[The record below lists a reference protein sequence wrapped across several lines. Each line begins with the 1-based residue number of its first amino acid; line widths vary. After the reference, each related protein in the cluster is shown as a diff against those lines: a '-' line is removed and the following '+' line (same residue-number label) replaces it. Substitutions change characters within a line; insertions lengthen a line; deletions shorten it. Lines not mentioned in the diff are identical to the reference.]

1 MTDWLSSMQQTFEY
15 YTVDPGTWKDDKK
28 LDNVKS
34 CTISR
39 DLGTETLGSATIEV
53 TESDDS
59 EKDAEIERLK
69 ADNEMLKKK
78 YIDRFLGDVDEETEK
93 IDEEK
98 IDEPEEKE
106 VIDIKEI

>member
-1 MTDWLSSMQQTFEY
+1 MKLTKEELIEKYSSKF
-15 YTVDPGTWKDDKK
+15 DDNEDEKIAF
-28 LDNVKS
+28 LED
-34 CTISR
+34 IS
-39 DLGTETLGSATIEV
+39 DSIEV

-59 EKDAEIERLK
+59 EKNAEIERLK

-98 IDEPEEKE
+98 IDEPEEKK

>member
-1 MTDWLSSMQQTFEY
+1 MKLTKEELIEKYSSKF
-15 YTVDPGTWKDDKK
+15 DDNKDEKIAFLED
-28 LDNVKS
+28 
-34 CTISR
+34 IS
-39 DLGTETLGSATIEV
+39 DSIEV
-53 TESDDS
+53 TETDTS

>member
-1 MTDWLSSMQQTFEY
+1 MKLTKEEFIEKYSSKFEN
-15 YTVDPGTWKDDKK
+15 DDEKIAF
-28 LDNVKS
+28 LED
-34 CTISR
+34 IS
-39 DLGTETLGSATIEV
+39 DSIEV
-53 TESDDS
+53 TESDTS

>member
-1 MTDWLSSMQQTFEY
+1 MKLTKEELIEKYSSKF
-15 YTVDPGTWKDDKK
+15 DDNEDEKIAF
-28 LDNVKS
+28 LED
-34 CTISR
+34 IS
-39 DLGTETLGSATIEV
+39 DSIEV
-53 TESDDS
+53 TESDTS

-78 YIDRFLGDVDEETEK
+78 YIDRFLGDVDEETKK

>member
-1 MTDWLSSMQQTFEY
+1 MKLTKEELIEKYSSKFDDNE
-15 YTVDPGTWKDDKK
+15 DKK
-28 LDNVKS
+28 IEFLED
-34 CTISR
+34 IS
-39 DLGTETLGSATIEV
+39 DSIEV

>member
-1 MTDWLSSMQQTFEY
+1 MKLTKEELIEKYSSKF
-15 YTVDPGTWKDDKK
+15 DDNEDEKIVF
-28 LDNVKS
+28 LED
-34 CTISR
+34 IS
-39 DLGTETLGSATIEV
+39 DSIEV
-53 TESDDS
+53 IESDDS

-78 YIDRFLGDVDEETEK
+78 YIDRFLGEVSEETKE

>member
-1 MTDWLSSMQQTFEY
+1 MKLTKEELIEKYSSKF
-15 YTVDPGTWKDDKK
+15 DDNEDEKIAF
-28 LDNVKS
+28 LED
-34 CTISR
+34 IS
-39 DLGTETLGSATIEV
+39 DSIEV

-69 ADNEMLKKK
+69 ADNEKLKKK

>member
-1 MTDWLSSMQQTFEY
+1 MKLTKEELIEKYSSKF
-15 YTVDPGTWKDDKK
+15 DDNEDEKIAF
-28 LDNVKS
+28 LEDVS
-34 CTISR
+34 DS
-39 DLGTETLGSATIEV
+39 IEV

-69 ADNEMLKKK
+69 ADNKMLKKK
-78 YIDRFLGDVDEETEK
+78 YIDRFFGDVDEETEK

-106 VIDIKEI
+106 IIDIKEI

>member
-1 MTDWLSSMQQTFEY
+1 MKLTKEELIEKYSSKF
-15 YTVDPGTWKDDKK
+15 DDNEDEKIAF
-28 LDNVKS
+28 LED
-34 CTISR
+34 IS
-39 DLGTETLGSATIEV
+39 DSIEV

-69 ADNEMLKKK
+69 VDNEMLKKK

-98 IDEPEEKE
+98 IDEPEEKK

>member
-1 MTDWLSSMQQTFEY
+1 MKLTKEELIEKYSSKF
-15 YTVDPGTWKDDKK
+15 DDNEDEKIAF
-28 LDNVKS
+28 LED
-34 CTISR
+34 IS
-39 DLGTETLGSATIEV
+39 DSIEV

-98 IDEPEEKE
+98 IDEPKEKE

>member
-1 MTDWLSSMQQTFEY
+1 MKLTKEEFIEKYSSKFEN
-15 YTVDPGTWKDDKK
+15 DDEKIAF
-28 LDNVKS
+28 LED
-34 CTISR
+34 IS
-39 DLGTETLGSATIEV
+39 DSIEV
-53 TESDDS
+53 KESDDS

-69 ADNEMLKKK
+69 ADNDMLKKK

>member
-1 MTDWLSSMQQTFEY
+1 MKLTKEELIEKYSSKF
-15 YTVDPGTWKDDKK
+15 DDNEDEKIAF
-28 LDNVKS
+28 LED
-34 CTISR
+34 IS
-39 DLGTETLGSATIEV
+39 DSIEV

-93 IDEEK
+93 IDVEK